1 MIVILQSM
9 KLFGLEIN
17 MNGNEVVEVILKGEK
32 VEYAIAR
39 DHDKVWLDVRH
50 NLTLDEILNESIQC
64 DKYRNAKIIFRK
76 NEFLENITDLNDFE
90 SNYEFLFGRTN
101 FFYDAGGHFEKA
113 YRVWKHAHNLE
124 FKTFSK
130 DEKVKFYS
138 EQKDFCVYDVT
149 NKITKE
155 YQMNFI
161 KEPITAYSEL
171 NTVSKFAKAW
181 FESKRG
187 KMEFNNPNDN
197 IYFELFVFAVF
208 KYGKLK

>member
-1 MIVILQSM
+1 
-9 KLFGLEIN
+9 
-17 MNGNEVVEVILKGEK
+17 MNGNEVVEVILKGGK
-32 VEYAIAR
+32 VEYAIASEW
-39 DHDKVWLDVRH
+39 DEDKEWLDVRH
-50 NLTLDEILNESIQC
+50 YLTLDEILNESVQS
-64 DKYRNAKIIFRK
+64 DKYQNAKIVFRK
-76 NEFLENITDLNDFE
+76 NKFLEDVNDLSEFE

-101 FFYDAGGHFEKA
+101 FFYDANGHFEKA

-124 FKTFSK
+124 FDTFSK

-149 NKITKE
+149 SKITKE
-155 YQMNFI
+155 YQLNFI
-161 KEPITAYSEL
+161 DEPFTAYSEL

-181 FESKRG
+181 FESVKG
-187 KMEFNNPNDN
+187 KMEFNDPNDS

>member
-1 MIVILQSM
+1 MI
-9 KLFGLEIN
+9 
-17 MNGNEVVEVILKGEK
+17 EVTLNKCWFKAPCPPHHKSTFNVP
-32 VEYAIAR
+32 
-39 DHDKVWLDVRH
+39 DH
-50 NLTLDEILNESIQC
+50 
-64 DKYRNAKIIFRK
+64 
-76 NEFLENITDLNDFE
+76 ENITSPLFTIYSFGISFEPLSEFE

-101 FFYDAGGHFEKA
+101 FFYDANGHFEKA

-124 FKTFSK
+124 FDTFSK

-149 NKITKE
+149 SKITKE
-155 YQMNFI
+155 YQLNFI
-161 KEPITAYSEL
+161 DEPFTAYSEL

-181 FESKRG
+181 FESVKG
-187 KMEFNNPNDN
+187 KMEFNDPNDS